1 MTRLFV
7 NDNNPFINP
16 GLFSIEYLGKNLIS
30 KVSIPPLVN
39 IDKIITSD
47 AIKYIIRNPLSLN
60 NSLKLDE

>member
-16 GLFSIEYLGKNLIS
+16 ELFSIEYLGKNLIS

-47 AIKYIIRNPLSLN
+47 AIK
-60 NSLKLDE
+60 